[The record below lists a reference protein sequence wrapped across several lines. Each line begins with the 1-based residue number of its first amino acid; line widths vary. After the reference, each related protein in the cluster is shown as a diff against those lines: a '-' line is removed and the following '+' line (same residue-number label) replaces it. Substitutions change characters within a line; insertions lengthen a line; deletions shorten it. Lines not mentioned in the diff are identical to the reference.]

1 MVAAPLLLASALVGQ
16 YAVGSYSVA
25 VPTCHV
31 GTYATSYS
39 YTPYATA
46 VVVADPAYYT
56 SVVADYVR
64 KQATADAAAA
74 AQKDL
79 TVRLDQLAGV
89 VKDLN
94 TKVAAAS
101 ASAATVAATTMPR
114 GTMPTSSLVDL
125 LERNRCAKCHTGPSG
140 AGGVILF
147 ESPGKLANLDDG
159 MLTAIGEN
167 VLGRRMPPKKEGFR
181 VSAADM
187 KAFAALLP
195 EEQAR

>member
-1 MVAAPLLLASALVGQ
+1 MVVSPLFLVPALIGQ

-25 VPTCHV
+25 VPTCQV

-79 TVRLDQLAGV
+79 TVRLDQLAEV

-101 ASAATVAATTMPR
+101 ASAATVAATTMPHA
-114 GTMPTSSLVDL
+114 PTSTSPVADL
-125 LERNRCAKCHTGPSG
+125 LQRNRCAKCHTGPSG
-140 AGGVILF
+140 AGGVTLF

-159 MLTAIGEN
+159 MLTAIGES
-167 VLGRRMPPKKEGFR
+167 VLGRKMPPKKEGFR
-181 VSAADM
+181 VPAADL

-195 EEQAR
+195 EEPAQ